1 MQIPVCPLQTDN
13 RHADKAVPYLLATL
27 FEASSRM
34 TIING
39 RKGNTAMKRLLPTT
53 AQQTILIVDDSPE
66 NLGILSELLQPQ
78 YQVRA
83 TTSGQKCL
91 KIACSA
97 PHPDLILLD
106 VMMPDMDG
114 YGVFE
119 QLRATPETADIPVIF
134 LTAVTGVE
142 AEMHGLQAGA
152 VDYITKPII
161 PPILLARIHTQLELK
176 RARDWLSDQNSYL
189 EAEVTR
195 RMAENELI
203 QKVSIRA
210 LAHLAETRDPETG
223 NHILRTQAYVQ
234 CLALELRRHPR
245 FSSILTGRYIQLL
258 TQSAPL
264 HDIGKVGI
272 PDAILRKPG
281 RLTAEEWEIMKTHA
295 RLGSDAIEQAERDAV
310 KPVAFLTLAKEI
322 AHWHHE
328 KWDGSGYPDGLS
340 GDAIPVAARIMA
352 LADVFDALIS
362 ARVYKPAMPHAAA
375 RDIIVQGR
383 GQHFDPEMVD
393 AFLVCFEA
401 FSEIANSYRD
411 SGSE

>member
-1 MQIPVCPLQTDN
+1 MLV
-13 RHADKAVPYLLATL
+13 TL
-27 FEASSRM
+27 FEASRRRM

-39 RKGNTAMKRLLPTT
+39 QKGNTAMKGLSPTT
-53 AQQTILIVDDSPE
+53 TQQTILIVDDSPE
-66 NLGILSELLQPQ
+66 NLGILSELLQPL

-91 KIACSA
+91 QIACSV
-97 PHPDLILLD
+97 PPPDLILLD
-106 VMMPDMDG
+106 VMMPNMDG
-114 YGVFE
+114 YQVFE
-119 QLRATPETADIPVIF
+119 QLRTTPETADIPVIF
-134 LTAVTGVE
+134 LTAMTGVE
-142 AEMHGLQAGA
+142 AEMHGLQVGA
-152 VDYITKPII
+152 VDYIAKPII
-161 PPILLARIHTQLELK
+161 PQILLARVHTQLELK

-234 CLALELRRHPR
+234 CLALELRRHSR

-281 RLTAEEWEIMKTHA
+281 RLTADEWEIMKTHA

-393 AFLVCFEA
+393 TFLLCFDA

-411 SGSE
+411 SGPE